1 MVGLLYIYMD
11 TPILGNLHALAIQ
24 HAPLVLA
31 SRAESRFGL
40 TVLGGPGPE
49 GAVRGLIKVGISV
62 KSDENTIVTIT
73 IS

>member
-1 MVGLLYIYMD
+1 M
-11 TPILGNLHALAIQ
+11 LAIQ

-49 GAVRGLIKVGISV
+49 RRAVRGLIKMGISV
-62 KSDENTIVTIT
+62 KESDEHTIVIIT